1 MSEALKLNPQ
11 INIQLVVQNG
21 PHKGQRFVFSKEKIS
36 IGRSPENDIVL
47 INDPM
52 ISRQHA
58 IITVA
63 NNEVEISNLSQK
75 NFVLVNGEK
84 VHKWKLT
91 NDTVFL
97 LGDSEFLIHID
108 LGKSVVAVKPAAVK
122 LVTPQAAA
130 APKSQA
136 AIPAMPR
143 PKPVMQSAP
152 KMSMPQVQVQQQPKM
167 NFQQA
172 MPSAPPAKPG
182 IDPGKMRFYIIVAAV
197 VGLAVWFFSNS
208 DTGKPKVKKDLL
220 KYNDEVSVLLDKN
233 KMEEGEINRQKKKDS
248 KQSYEVLQFETN
260 FAKGLRDY
268 QLGNYSL
275 AMESLQKAVRFKPD
289 DALARNYLYLS
300 KVRLDE
306 LVKQK
311 MVLGDSYYQR
321 NNFKMCASLYQQVID
336 MLQGQAKD
344 NTLELATAMKR
355 KCEDAAEGIY

>member
-91 NDTVFL
+91 NETVFS

-108 LGKSVVAVKPAAVK
+108 LGKSVVAVKPAVK
-122 LVTPQAAA
+122 LVTPVAA
-130 APKSQA
+130 APKPQA
-136 AIPAMPR
+136 AVPATPR
-143 PKPVMQSAP
+143 PKPVMQQPQRMAP
-152 KMSMPQVQVQQQPKM
+152 APVMQAPQNQKIH
-167 NFQQA
+167 FQQA
-172 MPSAPPAKPG
+172 MPPASPPQKPG
-182 IDPGKMRFYIIVAAV
+182 MDPGKMRFYIIVAAV
-197 VGLAVWFFSNS
+197 VGLAIWFFTNS
-208 DTGKPKVKKDLL
+208 DATKPKVKKDLL
-220 KYNDEVSVLLDKN
+220 KYNDEVAVLLDKN
-233 KMEEGEINRQKKKDS
+233 KMEEGEVNRQKKKDS
-248 KQSYEVLQFETN
+248 RQSYEIMQFETN

-275 AMESLQKAVRFKPD
+275 ALESLQKAVRFKPD

-311 MVLGDSYYQR
+311 MVLGDSYFQR

-344 NTLELATAMKR
+344 NTLDLATAMKR